1 MHALHIF
8 TLAIAVFLFVDAL
21 PYERPKVHTIPL
33 KIKPIT
39 RRWAY
44 NVSRRATELIT
55 LDQDRPDLSY
65 FGEITF
71 GTGEPQELNV
81 LFDTGSADLFVI
93 GDECDSPA
101 CSRKLKYNSYLDD
114 SYKAIELPFH
124 VEYVGSAF
132 AKGSRATTDIKIG
145 SLSVETQDF
154 GLVDTI
160 SDNFAD
166 LTFAGI
172 MGMALSSA
180 SENRQ
185 LTPVTNLINSK
196 ALDQPQFSF
205 MLGRDADNTPSEL
218 TIGGSNPA
226 RYDANSLTWTN
237 LVDDN
242 HGLWKI
248 PLDDC
253 FVSDQPLGFQD
264 RIGSIDTGSASII
277 IPSADA
283 KTLYGKIPKSV
294 ALDKGFYS
302 IPCET
307 NIVISLRF
315 SGMTWNMDHRDFILK
330 EGENC
335 FGSIQGIDT
344 GSDTTWIIGI
354 PFLKNVYSI
363 FDQDEFRVGF
373 AALKQ
378 P

>member
-1 MHALHIF
+1 M
-8 TLAIAVFLFVDAL
+8 
-21 PYERPKVHTIPL
+21 
-33 KIKPIT
+33 KPIT

-44 NVSRRATELIT
+44 NVSRRATEQIT

-93 GDECDSPA
+93 GYECDSPA

-124 VEYVGSAF
+124 VEYVGDTF
-132 AKGSRATTDIKIG
+132 AKGSRATTDIIIG

-166 LTFAGI
+166 LSLVGI

-180 SENRQ
+180 SENEQ

-205 MLGRDADNTPSEL
+205 MLGRDADKTPSEL

-226 RYDANSLTWTN
+226 RYDANSLTWTD
-237 LVDDN
+237 LADN
-242 HGLWKI
+242 NQGFWKI

-277 IPSADA
+277 MPPADA

-307 NIVISLRF
+307 NIVIGLRF
-315 SGMTWNMDHRDFILK
+315 SGMTWNMDHRDFVLK

-363 FDQDEFRVGF
+363 FDQGEFRVGF
-373 AALKQ
+373 ATLRAFSSTQLNGSEKKFY
-378 P
+378 